1 MGDNPYSPHT
11 EADRAAMLA
20 RIGVRSVDELFA
32 AIPKDALRPPLGV
45 GAGLSEQEVQA
56 HLEKLAAMNRRAG
69 DGPFF
74 IGGSIQRRYVPA
86 AVPVLALRGEFLT
99 AYTPYQP
106 EVSQGTLQAVFEYQ
120 SLIAELLAMDVVNS
134 SMYDGSSAT
143 AEAALMAVRLT
154 GRRKVVVA
162 TEVDFTFRRV
172 LRTYARGP
180 ELEVVEVPTAELAA
194 SADGAACLLVQHPD
208 AFGTLVD
215 VKPLADAAHA
225 AGALLVQ
232 VTEPHPC
239 ALLEPPGALG
249 ADIAVG
255 EGQPLGIPMSYGG
268 PHLGIFACRE
278 ALVRQMPG
286 RIAGQTVDADGTRG
300 FVNTLQTREQ
310 HIRREKATSNIC
322 TNEALAAIHAAV
334 YLSLLGPEGLRAAAR
349 AGVTRAHSLAKRLG
363 AIPGCA
369 VANDG
374 PFFDR
379 FTLRSELG
387 GWDLRL
393 ALLERGI
400 QVEASASHYVDG
412 KRRGRDVVMIQC
424 TELTTDADADALVDA
439 VAEITGSRQ
448 SVAVR

>member
-1 MGDNPYSPHT
+1 ML
-11 EADRAAMLA
+11 EAV
-20 RIGVRSVDELFA
+20 GVAGVDDLLG
-32 AIPKDALRPPLGV
+32 AIPQAARRPRLGI
-45 GAGLSEQEVQA
+45 GPGMSEQEVQA
-56 HLEKLAAMNRRAG
+56 HLESLARMNRRAS

-74 IGGSIQRRYVPA
+74 IGGAIQRRYIPA

-120 SLIAELLAMDVVNS
+120 SLMAELLAMDVVNS
-134 SMYDGSSAT
+134 SMYDGGSAV
-143 AEAALMAVRLT
+143 AEAAFMAVRLT
-154 GRRKVVVA
+154 GRRRVVVA
-162 TEVDFTFRRV
+162 TDVDFTYRRT
-172 LRTYARGP
+172 LGTYARGP
-180 ELEVVEVPTAELAA
+180 DLEIVEVPTSRLASSAE
-194 SADGAACLLVQHPD
+194 GAAALIVQHPD

-215 VKPLADAAHA
+215 VRGIADAAHS
-225 AGALLVQ
+225 AGALCIQ
-232 VTEPHPC
+232 VTEPHAC

-286 RIAGQTVDADGTRG
+286 RIAGQTVDRDGVRG

-322 TNEALAAIHAAV
+322 TNEALAAITAAV
-334 YLSLLGPEGLRAAAR
+334 YLALLGPEGLRAAAR
-349 AGVTRAHSLAKRLG
+349 AGVSAAHALAKRLA
-363 AIPGCA
+363 AIPGCGT
-369 VANDG
+369 ANEG

-379 FTLRSELG
+379 FALRTPGG
-387 GWDLRL
+387 GWALRG

-400 QVEASASHYVDG
+400 QVEATASHYVEG
-412 KRRGRDVVMIQC
+412 KRTGRDDVIVQC

-439 VAEITGSRQ
+439 VSALARTPEP
-448 SVAVR
+448 VAR